1 MTPKTKG
8 VITLDKKAITV
19 EIGIEEYLK
28 LQDLR
33 VESLKTGRFVSVGCV
48 MRDALKHYLQEV
60 DLREKYLQQAED
72 NKKDSRGGNHNH
84 PPHTSHL
91 HNTTGYNT
99 IRGDTHKGGDVQS
112 TKGGE
117 LQSTQRR

>member
-1 MTPKTKG
+1 
-8 VITLDKKAITV
+8 LDKKAITV

-84 PPHTSHL
+84 PPHKTSHL
-91 HNTTGYNT
+91 HNTTGYDTTTNS
-99 IRGDTHKGGDVQS
+99 GDMQS

-117 LQSTQRR
+117 LRSTKGGELQ

>member
-1 MTPKTKG
+1 M
-8 VITLDKKAITV
+8 DKKAITV

-84 PPHTSHL
+84 PPHR
-91 HNTTGYNT
+91 TTPIEVMCNPPTKEVNYN
-99 IRGDTHKGGDVQS
+99 
-112 TKGGE
+112 E
-117 LQSTQRR
+117 

>member
-1 MTPKTKG
+1 
-8 VITLDKKAITV
+8 LDKKAITV

-84 PPHTSHL
+84 PPHKTSHL
-91 HNTTGYNT
+91 HNTTTNS
-99 IRGDTHKGGDVQS
+99 GDTHKGGDVQS

-117 LQSTQRR
+117 LQSTHKGGELHG